1 MSLLP
6 QIPPSGHWVAFS
18 LARCTLS
25 LAGQAGLW
33 LHEEVFQGRYTDEGL
48 GHEQERLG
56 AEVRAEQHRRC
67 SWRCLCGSCGTT
79 HGSICV
85 SVS

>member
-6 QIPPSGHWVAFS
+6 QILPSGHWVAFS

-56 AEVRAEQHRRC
+56 AEVRAEQHRLLQLVVSLWLLWYH
-67 SWRCLCGSCGTT
+67 SW
-79 HGSICV
+79 
-85 SVS
+85 

>member
-56 AEVRAEQHRRC
+56 ADTIEQL
-67 SWRCLCGSCGTT
+67 SK
-79 HGSICV
+79 SIPLAYLSIYISLLV
-85 SVS
+85 LIRITFV